1 MAEWLK
7 TSLKHLKNRER
18 INLYIRATELRVLD
32 EEGENLG
39 VMPTKDALK
48 LAQDRG
54 VDLIEIAPEAKPPI
68 AKIMEYGKYVYLQN
82 KKDKKARSNAKPSE
96 TKSIQI
102 KVATGEH
109 DLELKA
115 KHASGWLKEGHR
127 IKVELYL
134 SGRAKYQ
141 EEAFLRERLD
151 RVLKFITEPFK
162 IAEAVKRNPK
172 GLALVI
178 ERDKKAN

>member
-1 MAEWLK
+1 M
-7 TSLKHLKNRER
+7 KNRER
-18 INLYIRATELRVLD
+18 TNLYIRATELRVLD

-39 VMPTKDALK
+39 VMATKDALK
-48 LAQDRG
+48 LAQERG

-82 KKDKKARSNAKPSE
+82 KKDKKARSGAKASE
-96 TKSIQI
+96 TKAIQI

-115 KHASGWLKEGHR
+115 KQASKWLKEGHR

-178 ERDKKAN
+178 EREKKAA

>member
-1 MAEWLK
+1 MLPLK
-7 TSLKHLKNRER
+7 E
-18 INLYIRATELRVLD
+18 
-32 EEGENLG
+32 
-39 VMPTKDALK
+39 ALK

-54 VDLIEIAPEAKPPI
+54 VDLIEVVPDAKPPV

-82 KKDKKARSNAKPSE
+82 KKDKKARSGAKPSE
-96 TKSIQI
+96 TKAIQI

-115 KHASGWLKEGHR
+115 KQASKWLTEGHR

-178 ERDKKAN
+178 ERDKKPAN

>member
-1 MAEWLK
+1 
-7 TSLKHLKNRER
+7 LKNRER
-18 INLYIRATELRVLD
+18 TNLYIRAAELRVLD

-39 VMPTKDALK
+39 VMATKDALK

-54 VDLIEIAPEAKPPI
+54 VDLIEIAPDAKPPI

-82 KKDKKARSNAKPSE
+82 KKDKKARSGAKPSE

-115 KHASGWLKEGHR
+115 KNAAKWLKEGHR

-178 ERDKKAN
+178 ERDKKA

>member
-1 MAEWLK
+1 
-7 TSLKHLKNRER
+7 
-18 INLYIRATELRVLD
+18 
-32 EEGENLG
+32 
-39 VMPTKDALK
+39 MPIKEALK

-54 VDLIEIAPEAKPPI
+54 VDLIEIAPDAKPPI
-68 AKIMEYGKYVYLQN
+68 TKIMEYGKYTYLQN
-82 KKDKKARSNAKPSE
+82 KKDKKARSGAKPSE
-96 TKSIQI
+96 TKAVQI

-115 KHASGWLKEGHR
+115 KQASKWLAEGHR

-162 IAEAVKRNPK
+162 VAEAVKRNPK
-172 GLALVI
+172 GLAMVI
-178 ERDKKAN
+178 ERDRKA

>member
-1 MAEWLK
+1 
-7 TSLKHLKNRER
+7 LKNRER
-18 INLYIRATELRVLD
+18 TNLYIRAAELRVLD

-39 VMPTKDALK
+39 VMATKDALK
-48 LAQDRG
+48 LAQERG
-54 VDLIEIAPEAKPPI
+54 VDLIEIAPDAKPPI

-82 KKDKKARSNAKPSE
+82 KKDKKARSGAKPSE

-115 KHASGWLKEGHR
+115 KNAAKWLKEGHR

-178 ERDKKAN
+178 ERDKKA

>member
-1 MAEWLK
+1 
-7 TSLKHLKNRER
+7 
-18 INLYIRATELRVLD
+18 
-32 EEGENLG
+32 
-39 VMPTKDALK
+39 MPLADALK

-68 AKIMEYGKYVYLQN
+68 AKIMEYGKYVYLKN
-82 KKDKKARSNAKPSE
+82 KKDKKARSGSKPSE
-96 TKSIQI
+96 TKIIQV

-115 KHASGWLKEGHR
+115 KQASKWLAEGHR

-134 SGRAKYQ
+134 SGRSKYQ
-141 EEAFLRERLD
+141 EETFLRERLD

-162 IAEAVKRNPK
+162 IAEAVKKNPK
-172 GLALVI
+172 GLAMVI
-178 ERDKKAN
+178 ERDKKPS

>member
-1 MAEWLK
+1 M
-7 TSLKHLKNRER
+7 KNRER
-18 INLYIRATELRVLD
+18 TNLYIRATELRVLD
-32 EEGENLG
+32 EEGANLG
-39 VMPTKDALK
+39 VMATKDALK
-48 LAQDRG
+48 LAQERG

-96 TKSIQI
+96 TKAIQI

-115 KHASGWLKEGHR
+115 KQASKWLKEGHR

-141 EEAFLRERLD
+141 EEAFLRDRLD

-178 ERDKKAN
+178 EREKKTS